1 MRGVGRHPCRPDIDH
16 LTIVQVPP
24 TTLQPDQQPEQWNEY
39 VHAYEEVFEPFA
51 MEFADAALTSLSLG
65 AGQRMLDV
73 GCGSGGVAIRTAS
86 QGVSVLA
93 VDAAAG
99 MVSRTRER
107 AATAG
112 VVVQA
117 CVMDGAALALPAASF
132 DAALSVFGVVLFP
145 DAVTGLSEMRRVVR
159 PGGRIAV
166 VTWTAPQHYE
176 LAAAL
181 RAAVQSVWPD
191 QPASPLPAQLR
202 YREAT
207 DFVALFA
214 SAGCEEVD
222 VVTVTS
228 SLRAPSARWLAE
240 RIGFAPGMAALVSSL
255 GERRDAVMTAFVG
268 GLERRFGS
276 GPVALSGV
284 AFVGTARVA

>member
-1 MRGVGRHPCRPDIDH
+1 MIALKRRRITSHRSADISEFLFESFEFGEFVCGRLKRNAFPF
-16 LTIVQVPP
+16 QFSP
-24 TTLQPDQQPEQWNEY
+24 TSESL
-39 VHAYEEVFEPFA
+39 FIL
-51 MEFADAALTSLSLG
+51 DAFLLCFLR
-65 AGQRMLDV
+65 QL
-73 GCGSGGVAIRTAS
+73 
-86 QGVSVLA
+86 
-93 VDAAAG
+93 
-99 MVSRTRER
+99 
-107 AATAG
+107 
-112 VVVQA
+112 
-117 CVMDGAALALPAASF
+117 
-132 DAALSVFGVVLFP
+132 FGVVLFP
-145 DAVTGLSEMRRVVR
+145 DAVTGLGEMRRVVR

-228 SLRAPSARWLAE
+228 SLLAPSARWLAE

-255 GERRDAVMTAFVG
+255 GGRRNAVMTAFVG